1 MALTTDPAD
10 LVGRVRR
17 DVGRNLLRAR
27 NGVKYV
33 TGIDRPEVGKTPKDT
48 VWKRGKAE
56 LWRYRSDAQ
65 TVGTPVLIVMS
76 LISRSYILDL
86 HPGSSFV
93 KALRDEGFDPY
104 MLDWGIPDERDAGN
118 GLTTYVDELLPA
130 AIDAV
135 LDTSGA
141 EQVNLIGYCYGGLL
155 SLLLGASHPDL
166 PVSSLITMAT
176 PVDFSEMGLFGRMF
190 DGSRLTPDD
199 LIDETGNVSPEVIRN
214 SFRVLKPTA
223 DLTQYAVLWEKLWDD
238 KQMEGFQLM
247 GQWTRDHIPFPGKAF
262 RETVELMKDGSL
274 MQDRIRIEGQ
284 SVHLK
289 DLTWPLLNIIAA
301 KDHIVPSAAAQ
312 PVCDLV
318 GSARAETLE
327 LPAGHVGLVMGK
339 AAATTTLPK
348 IFEWLREHSS
358 SDDEVLDLDRAD
370 PDTAGLDPVEAETT
384 PDRPKQESA

>member
-33 TGIDRPEVGKTPKDT
+33 TGIDRPEVGKTPKDV

-56 LWRYRSDAQ
+56 LWRYRSDTQ

-93 KALRDEGFDPY
+93 KALREQGFDPY

-262 RETVELMKDGSL
+262 RETVELMKEGSL
-274 MQDRIRIEGQ
+274 MKDRIRIEGEA
-284 SVHLK
+284 VHLQ

-301 KDHIVPSAAAQ
+301 KDHIVPSAAAR

-348 IFEWLREHSS
+348 IFAWLHEHSS
-358 SDDEVLDLDRAD
+358 AQDEVLDPDRAGSGAVGSD
-370 PDTAGLDPVEAETT
+370 DLDPEPMT
-384 PDRPKQESA
+384 DHPKQESA